1 MMIPLA
7 AEPTGQPPAP
17 LGTLA
22 RSIVLVGLMGA
33 GKTSIGRRLART
45 LDAAFQDADEEIV
58 QAAGMSIP
66 DIFASVGEPAFRD
79 LERRVIARLLD
90 GQPAVLALGGGAFV
104 DASTRERVKA
114 TAVSV
119 WLKADLDTLVARTAR
134 RRATRPLLKDG
145 DPRATLARLME
156 ERHPLY
162 MLADLAVDTGEEATE
177 LVLARVLDG
186 IRAAGALR

>member
-1 MMIPLA
+1 MTIP
-7 AEPTGQPPAP
+7 PPVETNAQSHP
-17 LGTLA
+17 PPGTLV
-22 RSIVLVGLMGA
+22 RSVVLVGLMGA
-33 GKTSIGRRLART
+33 GKTSIGRRLAKA

-90 GQPAVLALGGGAFV
+90 GGPAVLALGGGAFV

-114 TAVSV
+114 AAVSV
-119 WLKADLDTLVARTAR
+119 WLKADLDTLVGRTAR

-156 ERHPLY
+156 ERYPLY
-162 MLADLAVDTGEEATE
+162 MLADLAVDTREEATE

-186 IRAAGALR
+186 VRAAGALR